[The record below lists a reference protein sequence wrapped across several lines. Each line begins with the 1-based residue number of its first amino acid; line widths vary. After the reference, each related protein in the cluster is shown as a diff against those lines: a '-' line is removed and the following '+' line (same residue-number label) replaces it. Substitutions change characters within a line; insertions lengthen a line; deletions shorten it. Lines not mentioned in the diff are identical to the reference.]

1 MFLESPYMMGAWWLK
16 VKILQ
21 STLEPI
27 LSEFDANV
35 TVDFSHFSIVQ
46 VPATAAKMM
55 VQLKQLEMLIEL
67 RQESIKMYES
77 SQFISL
83 ISLKRTFSSSQM
95 VTHFVKLL
103 TSNHVSLSVMDRL
116 SSTHSCTVVNSSL
129 VA

>member
-1 MFLESPYMMGAWWLK
+1 MK

-55 VQLKQLEMLIEL
+55 VQLKQLEILIEL
-67 RQESIKMYES
+67 RQESIKM
-77 SQFISL
+77 
-83 ISLKRTFSSSQM
+83 
-95 VTHFVKLL
+95 
-103 TSNHVSLSVMDRL
+103 
-116 SSTHSCTVVNSSL
+116 
-129 VA
+129 